1 MSHILDDIRVPQK
14 FFGSGT
20 TLRVCQQTG
29 RNGIGIDINPDYI
42 EMTEERLAEQFTGFD
57 SVDERM
63 KRVPNDLNDANV
75 REEYIKN
82 HIKWFLKNH
91 PDAIEEFMQEVRKK
105 YEAKTIESGQMNL
118 FDLIEA

>member
-1 MSHILDDIRVPQK
+1 
-14 FFGSGT
+14 
-20 TLRVCQQTG
+20 
-29 RNGIGIDINPDYI
+29 
-42 EMTEERLAEQFTGFD
+42 MTEERLAEQFTGFD